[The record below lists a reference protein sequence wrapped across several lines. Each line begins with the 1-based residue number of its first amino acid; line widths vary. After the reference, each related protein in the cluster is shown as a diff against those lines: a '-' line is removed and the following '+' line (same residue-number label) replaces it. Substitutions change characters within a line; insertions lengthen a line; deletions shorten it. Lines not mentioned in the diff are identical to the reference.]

1 MADKMS
7 AGELQKHYAAGR
19 RNFPNIELSGA
30 DLKRANL
37 QGVNLQGANLHWVN
51 LQGANLEEASLTGAD
66 FHKTT
71 LLDAKLQKANLQKA
85 HLKGVNLQWA
95 NLQEACLQEA
105 VLPKTDLGNANL
117 RGANLRWAS
126 LQGANLQK
134 ASLAGADL
142 RMAGL
147 AQANL
152 AEADLQ
158 KAKLQN
164 ASLQQASLT
173 GANLQ
178 QAFLIGAELQQASL
192 VSANLQDAFLQ
203 QANLQGADLRKANLA
218 SANLQGANLQGAALP
233 SLKNMSGANLFEAN
247 LEGVQLPEGENLHE
261 VLLPSGLIPD
271 SRDTAPM
278 QSLAAP
284 PTSGDIIPKELQ
296 TVNNPTGTS
305 PGTLASPTLG
315 TYTRSLLGERAGGL
329 GLVQDINLEGSQ
341 SDRQPA
347 AEQEQLALAQQRA
360 DGEGDSES
368 AAVAAE
374 RSAIDI
380 ARRRGKSAFRQ
391 KLLEAYRCRCAIT
404 GCNAE
409 AALEAA
415 PILRAG
421 TPESSSAC
429 NGLLLRADIHTLFD
443 LNLIAIEPDTL
454 TVRLAPS
461 LSNTTYS
468 ALSGQPL
475 NLPADEAAR
484 PSREA
489 LQQRWD
495 QCRWAAGQR

>member
-37 QGVNLQGANLHWVN
+37 QGVNLQGANLQWVN

-71 LLDAKLQKANLQKA
+71 LFDAKLQKANLQKA
-85 HLKGVNLQWA
+85 HLRGVNLQWA

-126 LQGANLQK
+126 LQGVNLQK

-142 RMAGL
+142 RMAAL

-158 KAKLQN
+158 KAKLQK

-178 QAFLIGAELQQASL
+178 E
-192 VSANLQDAFLQ
+192 AFLQ
-203 QANLQGADLRKANLA
+203 QANLQEADLRQANLA

-247 LEGVQLPEGENLHE
+247 LQGIQLPEGENLHE
-261 VLLPSGLIPD
+261 VILPNGLIPD
-271 SRDTAPM
+271 SRDTAPKP
-278 QSLAAP
+278 SLATP
-284 PTSGDIIPKELQ
+284 QTSDGIIPQELQ
-296 TVNNPTGTS
+296 NVNKFTGSTA
-305 PGTLASPTLG
+305 GTPASPSLQ
-315 TYTRSLLGERAGGL
+315 TYIPSFRGERAGGL
-329 GLVQDINLEGSQ
+329 GLVQDINLEA
-341 SDRQPA
+341 SDRQPS
-347 AEQEQLALAQQRA
+347 AELEQLALAQQLA

-368 AAVAAE
+368 VAEAAE
-374 RSAIDI
+374 RRALDI
-380 ARRRGKSAFRQ
+380 ARRRGKSAVRQ
-391 KLLEAYRCRCAIT
+391 KLLEAYKCRCAIT

-415 PILRAG
+415 PILRTG
-421 TPESSSAC
+421 TPESSSAS
-429 NGLLLRADIHTLFD
+429 NWLLLRADIHTLFD
-443 LNLIAIEPDTL
+443 LNLIAIEPYTL
-454 TVRLAPS
+454 TVRLAPN

-475 NLPADEAAR
+475 NLPADPAAT
-484 PSREA
+484 PSTEA
-489 LQQRWD
+489 LQQRWN
-495 QCRWAAGQR
+495 QCRWTAAQP